1 MSEAKRIE
9 VFHYPKCSTCRKAL
23 KWLEQHGIE
32 HTRIDIVEHPP
43 SETKLAR
50 AKQLAGV
57 ELRKLF
63 NTSGQSY
70 KAGNW
75 KDTIATIPEADALAA
90 LAADGKL
97 IKRPLLIADDFALV
111 GFAEPA
117 WAERLDR
124 ATSSPG

>member
-23 KWLEQHGIE
+23 KWLDEQGIE

-43 SETKLAR
+43 SKTKLAK

-75 KDTIATIPEADALAA
+75 KDKLGTISEADALAA

-97 IKRPLLIADDFALV
+97 IKRPLLLADGVALI
-111 GFAEPA
+111 GFKPDE
-117 WAERLDR
+117 WAEKL
-124 ATSSPG
+124 G